1 MPSPDYIADLRALIG
16 NAPVNLMGAAGLIFD
31 SEGRVLLQR
40 LVGRSDVWSLPG
52 GLCEL
57 AEPPE
62 HTLRRE
68 VREETG
74 LEVLGAELLTLHTTP
89 LRTLGN
95 GHQASFYTALYR
107 VTEWRGTP
115 QADGLEVERLEWFSV
130 QELPPLRG
138 FIGQWA
144 AAWLR
149 AQQEAACSSG

>member
-62 HTLRRE
+62 
-68 VREETG
+68 ETG

-107 VTEWRGTP
+107 VTGWRGTP
-115 QADGLEVERLEWFSV
+115 LADGLEVERLEWFSV

-138 FIGQWA
+138 FVGQWA